1 MERPAYKRVLLKLS
15 GEALL
20 GKGSFGID
28 IDTLRFVAAEI
39 AEIKKLGI
47 DLGIVVGGG
56 NIFRGV
62 EASTRGIER
71 ASADYIGML
80 ATIMNSLALQNALE
94 KEGVETRVQTSIE
107 MRSVAEPFIK
117 RRAVRHLEK
126 GRVVVFAGGTGN
138 PFFTTDTA
146 ATLRAMEIQAD
157 VILKGTKVDGV
168 YDKDPVLFPEA
179 QIFETISYAEV
190 LARDLKVM
198 DGTAISMCRENNMPV
213 IVFNLE
219 KKGNIKSIICGKKI
233 GTYVGVGNG

>member
-1 MERPAYKRVLLKLS
+1 MERPVYKRVLLKLS

-28 IDTLRFVAAEI
+28 IDTLRFVAVEI

-94 KEGVETRVQTSIE
+94 NEGVETRVQTSIE
-107 MRSVAEPFIK
+107 MRAVAEPFIK

-126 GRVVVFAGGTGN
+126 DRVVVFAGGTGN

-146 ATLRAMEIQAD
+146 ASLRAMEIQAD
-157 VILKGTKVDGV
+157 VILKGTKVDGI
-168 YDKDPVLFPEA
+168 YDKDPLLFPEA
-179 QIFETISYAEV
+179 QIFESISYAEV

-219 KKGNIKSIICGKKI
+219 KEGNIKGIICGKKI
-233 GTYVGVGNG
+233 GTYVGVENG